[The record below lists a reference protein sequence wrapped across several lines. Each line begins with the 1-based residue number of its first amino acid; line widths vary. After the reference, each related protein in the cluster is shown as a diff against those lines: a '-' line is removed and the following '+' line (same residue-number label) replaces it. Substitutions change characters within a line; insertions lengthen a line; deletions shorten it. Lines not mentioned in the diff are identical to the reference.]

1 MKIDET
7 SPSSIEKQIPHQMSI
22 LIRPTTPPDDLRN
35 LGKSSKNIRQVMRIR
50 PENHVFQP
58 NPSTGSSKIA

>member
-7 SPSSIEKQIPHQMSI
+7 SPSSIEKRIPHQMPI

-58 NPSTGSSKIA
+58 NPSTDRRK